1 MTDKKF
7 PANEIFNTELFL
19 KNGEIIDP
27 DDVGVALNAAPHP
40 VAMTETE
47 RRKLPWYGGNK
58 IPDSYLKKFQKSVED
73 EGIPYDL
80 RVFLD
85 KLK

>member
-1 MTDKKF
+1 
-7 PANEIFNTELFL
+7 
-19 KNGEIIDP
+19 
-27 DDVGVALNAAPHP
+27 
-40 VAMTETE
+40 MTEEE

-58 IPDSYLKKFQKSVED
+58 IPDSYLKKFQKAVED

>member
-1 MTDKKF
+1 MRSATCHMSG
-7 PANEIFNTELFL
+7 PAFGRSSVTEQ
-19 KNGEIIDP
+19 KRP
-27 DDVGVALNAAPHP
+27 A
-40 VAMTETE
+40 
-47 RRKLPWYGGNK
+47 WYGGNK
-58 IPDSYLKKFQKSVED
+58 IPDSYLKKFMKSVED

>member
-1 MTDKKF
+1 MAYVLGWVTDHAAHGMPLSGRGNEMTKR
-7 PANEIFNTELFL
+7 PA
-19 KNGEIIDP
+19 
-27 DDVGVALNAAPHP
+27 
-40 VAMTETE
+40 
-47 RRKLPWYGGNK
+47 WYGGNK